1 MLVRSV
7 SATPVAIRLVSLEI
21 RADQRVTVASTLGST
36 ETVREILLYLDA
48 NAFRPAG
55 GALSLTVLGIDIP
68 VLVPIPREAS
78 PSGFFSSCGAASGH
92 SLVVTVYY
100 GTHADAELQ
109 LNSQFPFA
117 LKFYETLPLYRQF
130 NEPVVTSSV
139 LPDKLFMV
147 ETTVPILLVGPQDDF
162 TVDVKII
169 ANPAKTKHRPPK
181 LAKLTLQI
189 QEILECHEGGL
200 VPYKETKILT
210 THRAFDHE
218 IGNHE
223 IKHTFAVKLPLRNEH
238 LHMYYPAVRRSPKLS
253 ANETDQ
259 VQYTTL
265 ARAERIS
272 KLPPGVSVTHTQGF
286 THTGR
291 LFSIRYEAV
300 VKVKV
305 GRAKDMEVRLPV
317 TVSPYDRKSSNYLL
331 MWIMKECEAARNHFG
346 RDVVNG
352 ITNAVSDPEACRV
365 LSPFVL
371 PPIVY
376 WTSKGDWIELGYEP
390 ELYGEKNTGNCAS
403 RYID

>member
-7 SATPVAIRLVSLEI
+7 SALPVAVRLVSLEI
-21 RADQRVTVASTLGST
+21 RAHQRVTVASTLGST
-36 ETVREILLYLDA
+36 ETARDIQLYLDA

-55 GALSLTVLGIDIP
+55 GALFLTVLGIDIP
-68 VLVPIPREAS
+68 VVIPIPRDAF
-78 PSGFFSSCGAASGH
+78 PTGIFPSCGAASGH

-109 LNSQFPFA
+109 LTTLFPFA
-117 LKFYETLPLYRQF
+117 LKFYDTLPLYRQF

-139 LPDKLFMV
+139 LLDQLFMV
-147 ETTVPILLVGPQDDF
+147 ETTVPVLLVGPQDEF
-162 TVDVKII
+162 TVDVRII

-210 THRAFDHE
+210 THRAFDHA

-223 IKHTFAVKLPLRNEH
+223 IKHRFEVKLPLRNDY
-238 LHMYYPAVRRSPKLS
+238 LHMYYPAIRRSPKLNV
-253 ANETDQ
+253 NETDQ
-259 VQYTTL
+259 VQYTNL
-265 ARAERIS
+265 ARGERVS
-272 KLPPGVSVTHTQGF
+272 KLPPGVPVTHTQGF

-300 VKVKV
+300 VKIKV

-331 MWIMKECEAARNHFG
+331 MWIMKECETARSRFG
-346 RDVVNG
+346 RDVVNE
-352 ITNAVSDPEACRV
+352 ITRAISDPEACRV
-365 LSPFVL
+365 LAPFML

-390 ELYGEKNTGNCAS
+390 EMYGEKTTSNCAS